1 MFLGKNGP
9 GSVIL
14 RRNYAKFHACGCPP
28 LRFRPGRL
36 TIRNSNYASHR
47 NSFCPIAMTEL
58 RTCRLVTLGCK
69 VNQYETQLVREAL
82 LQSGYREAGEGESAD
97 LCIVNTCTVT
107 NSGDSKSRQAIRQLA
122 RSNPGTRTIV
132 MGCYATRDPQA
143 VAELPGVI
151 EVVTDKRELPDVL
164 GRFGIVDMPAGIS
177 EFEGHKR
184 AFVKIQD
191 GCILKCS
198 YCIIPTVRP
207 GLRSRRP
214 VDIEDEIRALVD
226 QGYREIVISGIH
238 MGHFGVDTNNLQPGD
253 QPERLWHLLRRLDRI
268 PGDWRMRLSSIE
280 CVEVN
285 DDFIDSVGDCGHL
298 CPQFHPALQ
307 SGSDA
312 VLTRMRRRYRVSRF
326 LDRLER
332 IRETLGNDPA
342 FSTDVI
348 VGFPGETDAEFEET
362 MKTCRRARFMKI
374 HVFPFS
380 RRDGTPAA
388 EMPDQVR
395 PEVIRERVQVL
406 GDLEREL
413 ALQFY
418 HSRVAAGQGS
428 MSAEEQGSRR
438 QLADLSF
445 LQVLVE
451 GVSRSQPGYVF
462 GSDRWYMPVEV
473 PGTIDDVR
481 QFVHCRAVS
490 ADRDGVVAE
499 RCGSETV
506 KSISRAG
513 LDSANQPDGS
523 RFASRQVSGKAPA
536 AGFGFGIGV
545 ATPVA
550 GAIQLSV
557 NAIKPTPP
565 GSPVNQ
571 SVAGAVPWPH

>member
-1 MFLGKNGP
+1 M
-9 GSVIL
+9 S
-14 RRNYAKFHACGCPP
+14 
-28 LRFRPGRL
+28 
-36 TIRNSNYASHR
+36 
-47 NSFCPIAMTEL
+47 EL

-82 LQSGYREAGEGESAD
+82 LQSGYREAGDGESAD
-97 LCIVNTCTVT
+97 LCVVNTCTVT

-143 VAELPGVI
+143 VADLPGVI

-164 GRFGIVDMPAGIS
+164 GRFGIVDMPSGIS

-226 QGYREIVISGIH
+226 HGYREIVISGIH
-238 MGHFGVDTNNLQPGD
+238 MGHFGVDTNNLRPGD

-280 CVEVN
+280 SVEVN
-285 DDFIDSVGDCGHL
+285 DDFIRAVGDCEHL

-307 SGSDA
+307 SGSDS
-312 VLTRMRRRYRVSRF
+312 VLTRMRRRYRVQRF
-326 LDRLER
+326 LDRLDQ

-362 MKTCRRARFMKI
+362 LATCRRARFMKI

-406 GDLEREL
+406 SSLERKL
-413 ALQFY
+413 AEQFY
-418 HSRVAAGQGS
+418 LTRVAGGQGS
-428 MSAEEQGSRR
+428 GGVKP
-438 QLADLSF
+438 DLS
-445 LQVLVE
+445 LLEVLAE
-451 GVSRSQPGYVF
+451 GVSRTRPGYVF

-490 ADRDGVVAE
+490 ANREGVVAE
-499 RCGSETV
+499 RCESGTV
-506 KSISRAG
+506 KTISRAG
-513 LDSANQPDGS
+513 LDAANQPDGS
-523 RFASRQVSGKAPA
+523 RFASRQVSGRALA
-536 AGFGFGIGV
+536 AGFGWDIDV

-550 GAIQLSV
+550 SAIPLSV
-557 NAIKPTPP
+557 NAIKLTPSDP
-565 GSPVNQ
+565 PFDG
-571 SVAGAVPWPH
+571 VPSWPR